1 MFTKARLKWMI
12 PLVIVLII
20 GGFYFQRYL
29 VAPDLKLKDIEIS
42 NFLEEKTKLDVLKGK
57 VVVFNVWATWC
68 PPCVQEMPMFD
79 NLFVE
84 MEGQPVEFILAS
96 DEEIPKLVKFTKA
109 KALTVPIYHLPAD
122 MNELGVYTIPSTF
135 IFDKKGKLVHKKVG
149 AFESAE
155 ELRSLILPLMQE

>member
-1 MFTKARLKWMI
+1 MI
-12 PLVIVLII
+12 PLVILLII
-20 GGFYFQRYL
+20 GGFYYQRYL
-29 VAPDLKLKDIEIS
+29 VAPDLKLENIEIS
-42 NFLEEKTKLDVLKGK
+42 NFLHEKTKLDILKGK

-79 NLFVE
+79 NLFIE
-84 MEGQPVEFILAS
+84 MEGKPVEFILAS
-96 DEEIPKLVKFTKA
+96 DEEMPKLIKFTKA
-109 KALTVPIYHLPAD
+109 KALTVPIYHLPVD

-155 ELRSLILPLMQE
+155 ELKALIQPLML